1 MRDTN
6 FSILTTRFLLI
17 TLLSLL
23 AYAATACGGT
33 PSDEAA
39 PPDVEGPA
47 LVMFYTDN

>member
-1 MRDTN
+1 MRNTN
-6 FSILTTRFLLI
+6 LPLLTTRFLLI

-23 AYAATACGGT
+23 SYAVTACGGT

-39 PPDVEGPA
+39 APEVEGPA